1 MDRKD
6 EHSSVPPEFS
16 SSVPPTFSSSVHPMV
31 SMRFPWFL
39 YRVSGFH
46 GFHGFH
52 TFSGFHGFYWFYWL
66 CAVSMVSMVSMRFPW
81 FLYRI
86 SMVSMVSIGF
96 VRFLWF
102 PWFLCGFYGFYN
114 VSANGDTTGI
124 QCEYPVIFQGTIRQR
139 HVGSRPHS
147 SIEKSAFLC
156 NARLKPWKQYARLR
170 TQLAKRHIRNRDN
183 SVHRLSAV
191 RALNFHRK
199 RSTCVLLTSV
209 GCKRS

>member
-1 MDRKD
+1 
-6 EHSSVPPEFS
+6 
-16 SSVPPTFSSSVHPMV
+16 
-31 SMRFPWFL
+31 
-39 YRVSGFH
+39 
-46 GFHGFH
+46 
-52 TFSGFHGFYWFYWL
+52 
-66 CAVSMVSMVSMRFPW
+66 MVSMVSILSP
-81 FLYRI
+81 
-86 SMVSMVSIGF
+86 VSMVSIGF
-96 VRFLWF
+96 IGYVRFLWF
-102 PWFLCGFYGFYN
+102 PWFLCGFHGFYTASPWFLWFPLALCGFYGFHGFYA
-114 VSANGDTTGI
+114 VSMVSIMFLQMGTLRGYSVNT
-124 QCEYPVIFQGTIRQR
+124 PVIFQGTIRQR

-156 NARLKPWKQYARLR
+156 NARLKPWKQHARLR